1 MGASND
7 PVYLRV
13 LEDLRDQIRGGTL
26 APGARVPSRNGI
38 IARYGVGETAA
49 KHALQV
55 LAAEGLIEARA
66 GSGSYVRR
74 LPVAAPLEHDRLHFP
89 GSPFGLNGRPGSGDG
104 VAADGVAGN
113 GVGGDAVAVDAGAGA
128 DHNGQAP
135 RVSWEYQ
142 SERVPAPAHV
152 ARRLRL
158 PDGDQLVTRTRYL
171 MSADGSPVQLAT
183 SYEPAAT
190 TAQTPVPF
198 PEQGTFAGRGVVE
211 RMQAIGIGVDQV
223 VEEISVR
230 PALSAEAAVLDIPAG
245 SPVLLIERSH
255 RSAERTVE
263 TGEIVI
269 AADRFRLC
277 YRFPVAVQSEPAPA
291 VPPPAAAPPVAL
303 PPAASPP
310 AGEPAGAA
318 AGAHGAGAHGA
329 GTGA

>member
-55 LAAEGLIEARA
+55 LAAEGLIEARP

-89 GSPFGLNGRPGSGDG
+89 GSPFGLDGRPVVADGAVADGAVADRAVADRAVADRAAGDG
-104 VAADGVAGN
+104 VAGEAA
-113 GVGGDAVAVDAGAGA
+113 AAAGAGHA
-128 DHNGQAP
+128 GHAP

-158 PDGDQLVTRTRYL
+158 PDGDHLVTRTRYL

-183 SYEPAAT
+183 SYEAAAT

-245 SPVLLIERSH
+245 FPVLLIERSH
-255 RSAERTVE
+255 RSGERTVE

-277 YRFPVAVQSEPAPA
+277 YRFPVAVQPDPAQA
-291 VPPPAAAPPVAL
+291 VL
-303 PPAASPP
+303 
-310 AGEPAGAA
+310 
-318 AGAHGAGAHGA
+318 GAGMGA
-329 GTGA
+329 

>member
-74 LPVAAPLEHDRLHFP
+74 LPVAASLEHDRLHYP
-89 GSPFGLNGRPGSGDG
+89 GSPFGLDGRPVAGDGAAGGGAAADGRPG
-104 VAADGVAGN
+104 
-113 GVGGDAVAVDAGAGA
+113 A
-128 DHNGQAP
+128 DHAGHAP

-158 PDGDQLVTRTRYL
+158 PDGDHLVTRTRYL

-198 PEQGTFAGRGVVE
+198 PEQGTFAGRGVAE

-255 RSAERTVE
+255 RAGERTVE

-269 AADRFRLC
+269 AADRFRLR
-277 YRFPVAVQSEPAPA
+277 YRFPVAVQADPAPPA
-291 VPPPAAAPPVAL
+291 PPPAA
-303 PPAASPP
+303 PPAA
-310 AGEPAGAA
+310 AGQPAGAA
-318 AGAHGAGAHGA
+318 TAAGGAGLGA
-329 GTGA
+329 